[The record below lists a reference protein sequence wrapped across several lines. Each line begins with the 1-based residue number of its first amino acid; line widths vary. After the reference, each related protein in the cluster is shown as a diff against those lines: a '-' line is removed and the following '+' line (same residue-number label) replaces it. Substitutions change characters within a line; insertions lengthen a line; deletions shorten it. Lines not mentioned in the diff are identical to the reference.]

1 MADCSG
7 IVPVI
12 VVLDGP
18 AVSGP
23 ALLIGLADFVIM
35 TEEAYAFVSGP
46 SMVAEF
52 TGSRSTTASSACHHP
67 RPPQRRR
74 HPGGQ
79 GPPRPT
85 RRRRSALVPAV
96 AHGRGATSHGD
107 DRPAG
112 RLTPEVAGILPTTA
126 AGSYDVR
133 DVIGVLVDDG
143 HFVELRSRWAPNLVT
158 ALATV
163 DGRPV
168 GVLANQPLAIAGTLD
183 IPASQKGARFVAFCD
198 AFNLPILTLVDTP
211 GFYPGKDLEW
221 RGMIRHGAQLV
232 FAYGRATVPGL
243 CDPAQE
249 LRRCVH
255 RHGLQAH
262 GQRRLPGVA
271 RRRAGRDGRGSG
283 VGHPPAE
290 RHGGAPGAF
299 EEDYAERLLN
309 PYIAAERGI
318 RRCGH
323 RAGRDPAGDHPRPT
337 TPGLQAGATAP
348 AQARQLAALDP

>member
-1 MADCSG
+1 MPLVASIAPSGADILEGMAALHGWGRPRAMADCSG

-52 TGSRSTTASSACHHP
+52 TGVIDNGELGGATIHA
-67 RPPQRRR
+67 R
-74 HPGGQ
+74 HSGAA
-79 GPPRPT
+79 T
-85 RRRRSALVPAV
+85 LVARDRAAADQAV
-96 AHGRGATSHGD
+96 ADLLSFLPSHTDEEPLHGD

-112 RLTPEVAGILPTTA
+112 PLTPEVAGILPTTA
-126 AGSYDVR
+126 TGSYDVR

-183 IPASQKGARFVAFCD
+183 IPASQKGARFVALRRAQPAD
-198 AFNLPILTLVDTP
+198 PHLGRHARLLPGQGPRVARDDPPRRSSCSPTAGPPCP
-211 GFYPGKDLEW
+211 G
-221 RGMIRHGAQLV
+221 
-232 FAYGRATVPGL
+232 

-283 VGHPPAE
+283 VGHPPAR
-290 RHGGAPGAF
+290 RHGRAPGCV
-299 EEDYAERLLN
+299 
-309 PYIAAERGI
+309 RGGL
-318 RRCGH
+318 RR
-323 RAGRDPAGDHPRPT
+323 
-337 TPGLQAGATAP
+337 AP
-348 AQARQLAALDP
+348 AQPVRRR